1 MLSFCS
7 LLAKQGQYQIKN
19 KDCKICCVYCMNCHL
34 NRISN
39 LETNL
44 WALLWVI
51 FWIRPIS
58 VEKHTLAAGL
68 IQHHLST
75 NIHLCRLLTAKQHDQ
90 LLPQVP
96 TAIRG
101 YTLELWA
108 IIIPGDCSP
117 WNCEPE
123 LAIFHLS
130 CFCQFILSQDK

>member
-75 NIHLCRLLTAKQHDQ
+75 NIHLCRPPNCKTTWPAASTSSYCHKGLYPGTVSHNHPWGLF
-90 LLPQVP
+90 P
-96 TAIRG
+96 
-101 YTLELWA
+101 LELWA
-108 IIIPGDCSP
+108 RISHFSLKLLLPVYFVTG
-117 WNCEPE
+117 
-123 LAIFHLS
+123 
-130 CFCQFILSQDK
+130 